1 MRIASAVVIEWDQDQ
16 SLNDIFGI
24 NEVCWTT
31 AVSDGAQ
38 MFCTHWGIA
47 AFYQDK
53 LKTVRGQTIIN
64 TKLKK
69 KNHMQQ
75 FTCYLQ
81 IHSLWNGGL
90 SDMHTAWIWFP
101 NTSQQKQ
108 AKKNNE

>member
-31 AVSDGAQ
+31 AVSDGAR
-38 MFCTHWGIA
+38 MFCIHWGIA

-69 KNHMQQ
+69 KNSHAAVHLLPTNPQPLKWWFIWHAHNLDLIPKY
-75 FTCYLQ
+75 FT
-81 IHSLWNGGL
+81 
-90 SDMHTAWIWFP
+90 AEA
-101 NTSQQKQ
+101 SQEK
-108 AKKNNE
+108 